1 MLKIALYGRL
11 KDQKIIRDILTSPLM
26 ENNISFEFYDASNS
40 PEFIKKYLFDN
51 DFRLFIACLDNKT
64 SYIIRSYSDAND
76 SHLIFGSMSFP
87 PTPDE
92 INEELLK
99 NHDLSGTCP
108 HGEYIIKKSNTKL
121 KILHEDIEYINAENG
136 KTIIHFKSGDTET
149 VSKRMSNVANEL
161 NRKYFVK
168 CSNGFM
174 VNVFNVR
181 KIHKVSKD
189 TSKIE
194 LVSGAEIPLAKSY
207 TNMFFEAYS
216 LSVPEFDRLARLK
229 MLDE

>member
-11 KDQKIIRDILTSPLM
+11 KDQKIIRDALTSPLM
-26 ENNISFEFYDASNS
+26 ENNISFEFHDASNS
-40 PEFIKKYLFDN
+40 PEFIKSYLFDN
-51 DFRLFIACLDNKT
+51 DFKLFIACIDNMT

-92 INEELLK
+92 IKEKLLK

-108 HGEYIIKKSNTKL
+108 HGEYIIKTKL
-121 KILHEDIEYINAENG
+121 KIRHEDIEYINAENG
-136 KTIIHFKSGDTET
+136 KTIIHLKNGDTET

-161 NRKYFVK
+161 NGKHFVR
-168 CSNGFM
+168 CSNGYM

-194 LVSGAEIPLAKSY
+194 LVSGAEIPLARSY
-207 TNMFFEAYS
+207 TNVFFEAYS
-216 LSVPEFDRLARLK
+216 LSIPEFDRLARLK